1 MHFARKA
8 VCLLVLCGGWLS
20 SCTCTADDQ
29 LRLRDICRLKGQESN
44 KLIGIGLVVGLKGTG
59 DASIT
64 PTTRALAKL
73 IQNMG
78 GSIAADTQ
86 GVPAFVELKDAT
98 NVAQVIVTA
107 TVPPTGAQQG
117 DELTCQVNALSA
129 KSLEGGR
136 LLLAYMLGPRA
147 DNPTVYGIADGAI
160 SIPDPKIPTS
170 AVVYR
175 GCKME
180 ATIRNQFVRNGT
192 VTLVV
197 DKDNAS
203 FNSANDIQD
212 AINSLNQT
220 GLSGGNGTSESL
232 IIAHASDPLHIDVAV
247 PAVYEDDP
255 VKFVALLLDIHLP
268 NLRKSRRV
276 MINEREGVIV
286 IGEDVLINPVAINHK
301 NLSIEAGVAVAGF
314 VGLDTGLAANGEPR
328 QMRPKLKSLVDA
340 LNALKVPTQD
350 VISIIRTLKSNGD
363 LYGEV
368 IIE

>member
-1 MHFARKA
+1 M
-8 VCLLVLCGGWLS
+8 
-20 SCTCTADDQ
+20 
-29 LRLRDICRLKGQESN
+29 
-44 KLIGIGLVVGLKGTG
+44 
-59 DASIT
+59 
-64 PTTRALAKL
+64 
-73 IQNMG
+73 
-78 GSIAADTQ
+78 
-86 GVPAFVELKDAT
+86 
-98 NVAQVIVTA
+98 
-107 TVPPTGAQQG
+107 
-117 DELTCQVNALSA
+117 
-129 KSLEGGR
+129 
-136 LLLAYMLGPRA
+136 
-147 DNPTVYGIADGAI
+147 
-160 SIPDPKIPTS
+160 
-170 AVVYR
+170 
-175 GCKME
+175 
-180 ATIRNQFVRNGT
+180 
-192 VTLVV
+192 TLVV